1 MTRKIQWHIMVKSN
15 SYKQNRKK
23 STVKT
28 NILQKKRNVNNN
40 KVTAYTREYTHMHMN
55 LYKAYRT
62 KKKPQQIEL

>member
-1 MTRKIQWHIMVKSN
+1 MVKSN
-15 SYKQNRKK
+15 SYKTKPKK
-23 STVKT
+23 VHSKNKYFTE
-28 NILQKKRNVNNN
+28 KRNVNNN

>member
-1 MTRKIQWHIMVKSN
+1 MVKGN

-23 STVKT
+23 FHSKNKYFTE
-28 NILQKKRNVNNN
+28 KRNVNNN
-40 KVTAYTREYTHMHMN
+40 KVTAHTREYTHMHMH

>member
-1 MTRKIQWHIMVKSN
+1 MVKSN